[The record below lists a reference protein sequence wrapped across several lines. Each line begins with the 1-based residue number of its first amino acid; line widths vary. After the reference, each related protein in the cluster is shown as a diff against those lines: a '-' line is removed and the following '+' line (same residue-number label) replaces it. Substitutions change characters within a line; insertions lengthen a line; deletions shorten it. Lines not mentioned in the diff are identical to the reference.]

1 LPQTRHLLRLDLAAS
16 DIRNGAAAP
25 FSLGPF
31 CEFFIRMF
39 WQTSRFRIQLNEPRV
54 MGIVNVTPDS
64 FSDGGQ
70 FLNSIAALKHCESLL
85 REGADILDIGAES
98 SRPGAAAVSWHDE
111 WQRVQLVL
119 QGALSLGCPVSLDTT
134 KAELMERALA
144 MGVDIINDINAFRD
158 TSALEAAAA
167 HDHCGVCLMHMQGQ
181 PQGMQSA
188 PDYADVV
195 AEVGQFLALRAR
207 ALMGKGVHAER
218 IVLDPG
224 IGFGKT
230 VEHNLELLR
239 RQTELQALGFPLL
252 VGWSRKSTLGAVTGK
267 PANQRVSASVAAALA
282 AVQRGARIVRVHDVA
297 ATVDALK
304 VWKAAGLLT

>member
-1 LPQTRHLLRLDLAAS
+1 
-16 DIRNGAAAP
+16 
-25 FSLGPF
+25 
-31 CEFFIRMF
+31 MF
-39 WQTSRFRIQLNEPRV
+39 WQTSRFQIQCNEPRV

-70 FLNSIAALKHCESLL
+70 FLDSAAALEHCESLL
-85 REGADILDIGAES
+85 RDGADILDIGAES
-98 SRPGAAAVSWHDE
+98 SRPGAAAVSWPDE
-111 WQRVQLVL
+111 WRRVQPVL

-144 MGVDIINDINAFRD
+144 MGVDIINDVNALHAPR
-158 TSALEAAAA
+158 ALETVVA
-167 HDHCGVCLMHMQGQ
+167 HDRCGVCLMHMQGQ
-181 PQGMQSA
+181 PQGMQAA
-188 PDYADVV
+188 PQYADVV
-195 AEVGQFLALRAR
+195 MEVRQFLALRANELL
-207 ALMGKGVHAER
+207 AKGVLAER

-230 VEHNLELLR
+230 VAHNLELLR
-239 RQTELQALGFPLL
+239 RQSELESLGFPVL

-267 PANQRVSASVAAALA
+267 PAGERVVASVAAALA

-304 VWKAAGLLT
+304 VWKAAGLLA